1 MPIKVLMPA
10 LSPTM
15 TEGALVKWHKSEG
28 DRVSAGDMIA
38 EVETDKA
45 TIEIEAV
52 DEGTLG
58 KIVVPEGTKGVQVN
72 AVIAIILEEGEDAS
86 VLEAAAVAEPAP
98 APAAKP
104 PSEAPPAGVAPPAP
118 ASTPPPPISG
128 PPSPD
133 RGGRLFASPLAR
145 RVARQAGLDLARVTG
160 TGPHGRIV
168 KRDIDGA
175 LAKPLALALP
185 ALVAEAPG
193 VPAYREVPLS
203 SMRKAIARRLVEAK
217 REAPHIYLTIDC
229 EIDELLKVRAELNQ
243 RAGQD
248 GGADY
253 KISVNDFVIRAAA
266 LALVKVPAANASWS
280 EEAIRQYESADISVA
295 VAIPGGL
302 ITPIIRNAERKGLA
316 AISNEMREL
325 APRAREGKLRP
336 EEYQGG
342 TFTVSNLGMYGI
354 REFAAILNP
363 PQGCILAVGAGQER
377 PVVKDGALAAA
388 TVMTCTLSADHR
400 VVDGAVGAEFLAAFK
415 RLIEDPLTMLL

>member
-1 MPIKVLMPA
+1 MSINVLMPA

-15 TEGALVKWHKSEG
+15 TEGTLVKWHKGEG
-28 DRVSAGDMIA
+28 DRIGAGEMIA

-45 TIEIEAV
+45 TVEIEAV

-58 KIVVPEGTKGVQVN
+58 KIVVPEGTTGVRVN
-72 AVIAIILEEGEDAS
+72 AVIAILLEEGEDAS
-86 VLEAAAVAEPAP
+86 ALEAAAAAEPAP
-98 APAAKP
+98 EPAAKP
-104 PSEAPPAGVAPPAP
+104 PSEAPSAGIPTSPP
-118 ASTPPPPISG
+118 ASTPPPPMPG

-168 KRDIDGA
+168 KRDIDSA

-248 GGADY
+248 GGTDY

-295 VAIPGGL
+295 VAVAGGL

-325 APRAREGKLRP
+325 APRAHEGKLRP

-363 PQGCILAVGAGQER
+363 PQGCILAVGAGEQR
-377 PVVKDGALAAA
+377 PVVKDGALATA

-400 VVDGAVGAEFLAAFK
+400 VVDGAVSAEFLAAFK

>member
-104 PSEAPPAGVAPPAP
+104 PSEAPAAGIPTPAP

-248 GGADY
+248 GGVDY

-266 LALVKVPAANASWS
+266 LALMKVPAANASWS

>member
-1 MPIKVLMPA
+1 MPINVLMPA

-28 DRVSAGDMIA
+28 DQISAGDMIA

-45 TIEIEAV
+45 TVEIEAV
-52 DEGTLG
+52 EEGTLG

-86 VLEAAAVAEPAP
+86 ALEAAAAAEPAP

-104 PSEAPPAGVAPPAP
+104 PSEAPPAGIPTPAP
-118 ASTPPPPISG
+118 ASAPPMPG

-145 RVARQAGLDLARVTG
+145 RVAQQAGLDLARVTG

-175 LAKPLALALP
+175 LAKPLVPALP

-229 EIDELLKVRAELNQ
+229 EIDGLLKVRAELNQ

-248 GGADY
+248 GDADY
-253 KISVNDFVIRAAA
+253 KISINDFVIRAAA
-266 LALVKVPAANASWS
+266 LALMKVPAANASWS

-302 ITPIIRNAERKGLA
+302 ITPIIRDAERKGLA

-363 PQGCILAVGAGQER
+363 PQGCILAVGAGEQR

-400 VVDGAVGAEFLAAFK
+400 VVDGAVSAEFLAAFK

>member
-1 MPIKVLMPA
+1 MPINVLMPA

-28 DRVSAGDMIA
+28 DRIGAGEMIA

-45 TIEIEAV
+45 TVEIEAV

-58 KIVVPEGTKGVQVN
+58 KIVVPEGTQGVQVN
-72 AVIAIILEEGEDAS
+72 AVIAILLEEGEDAS
-86 VLEAAAVAEPAP
+86 ALEAAAAAEPAP
-98 APAAKP
+98 EPAAKP
-104 PSEAPPAGVAPPAP
+104 PSAGVPTPAP
-118 ASTPPPPISG
+118 ASTPPPPMPG

-175 LAKPLALALP
+175 LAKPLAPALP

-243 RAGQD
+243 RTGQD
-248 GGADY
+248 GGAGY

-295 VAIPGGL
+295 VAVAGGL

-325 APRAREGKLRP
+325 ALRAREGKLRP

-363 PQGCILAVGAGQER
+363 PQGCILAVGAGEQR
-377 PVVKDGALAAA
+377 PVVKDGALATA

>member
-45 TIEIEAV
+45 TVEIEAV

-118 ASTPPPPISG
+118 ASIPPPPISG

-193 VPAYREVPLS
+193 APAYREVPLS
-203 SMRKAIARRLVEAK
+203 PMRKAIARRLVEAK

-248 GGADY
+248 GDADY

-266 LALVKVPAANASWS
+266 LALMKVPAANASWS

>member
-1 MPIKVLMPA
+1 MPINVLMPA

-28 DRVSAGDMIA
+28 DRISAGDMIA

-45 TIEIEAV
+45 TVEIEAV

-86 VLEAAAVAEPAP
+86 VLETAAAAEPAP
-98 APAAKP
+98 EPTAKP
-104 PSEAPPAGVAPPAP
+104 PSAGIPTPAP
-118 ASTPPPPISG
+118 ASTPPPPILG

-193 VPAYREVPLS
+193 APAYREVPLS
-203 SMRKAIARRLVEAK
+203 PMRKAIARRLVEAK

>member
-1 MPIKVLMPA
+1 MPINVLMPA

-28 DRVSAGDMIA
+28 DQISAGDMIA

-45 TIEIEAV
+45 TVEIEAV
-52 DEGTLG
+52 EEGTLG

-86 VLEAAAVAEPAP
+86 ALEAAAAAEPAP
-98 APAAKP
+98 EPAAKP
-104 PSEAPPAGVAPPAP
+104 PSEAPPAGIPTPAP
-118 ASTPPPPISG
+118 ASAPPMPG

-133 RGGRLFASPLAR
+133 RGDRLFASPLAR
-145 RVARQAGLDLARVTG
+145 RVAQQAGLDLARVTG

-175 LAKPLALALP
+175 LAKSLVPALP
-185 ALVAEAPG
+185 ALVAETPG
-193 VPAYREVPLS
+193 GPAYREVPLS

-229 EIDELLKVRAELNQ
+229 EIDGLLKVRAELNQ

-248 GGADY
+248 GGTDY
-253 KISVNDFVIRAAA
+253 KISINDFVIRAAA